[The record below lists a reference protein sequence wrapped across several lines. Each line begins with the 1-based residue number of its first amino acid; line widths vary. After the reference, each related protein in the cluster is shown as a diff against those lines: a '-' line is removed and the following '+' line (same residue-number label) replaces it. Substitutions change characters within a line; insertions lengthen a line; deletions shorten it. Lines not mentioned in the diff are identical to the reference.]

1 MQSGKLLYV
10 MLFFLLGLNFAKAQT
25 RGEMI
30 KDWERAKLY
39 TKEYLDAMPEDGYT
53 LKPTPDMRTFAEEM
67 FHLGG
72 ANFIIG
78 AMASS
83 TKSPVEKSDLEKVVD
98 KSKAATTKMVMDSY
112 DFVNNAIKNMKPEQF
127 SSNVT
132 VFGNETTVAIAFDKA
147 FEHQTHMRGQLVA
160 YLHVKGVKVPGEK
173 LF

>member
-1 MQSGKLLYV
+1 MRKSK
-10 MLFFLLGLNFAKAQT
+10 LFFLVISFLAAFNFAKAQT
-25 RGEMI
+25 PNQMI
-30 KDWERAKLY
+30 KEWERAKLY

-53 LKPTPDMRTFAEEM
+53 LKPTPEMRTFAEEM

-83 TKSPVEKSDLEKVVD
+83 TKSPVEKGDLEKVAD

-112 DFVNNAIKNMKPEQF
+112 DFVINAIKNMQPGQF
-127 SSNVT
+127 SDNVK
-132 VFGNETTVAIAFDKA
+132 VFGNETTVAMAFSKA

-160 YLHVKGVKVPGEK
+160 YLHLKGVKVPAEK